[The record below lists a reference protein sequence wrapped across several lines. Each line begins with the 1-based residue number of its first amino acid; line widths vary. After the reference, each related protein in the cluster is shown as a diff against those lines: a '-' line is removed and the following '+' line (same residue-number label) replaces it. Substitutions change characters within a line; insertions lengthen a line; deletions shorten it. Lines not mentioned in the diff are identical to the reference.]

1 MILSTKAIV
10 FNSIKYG
17 DKSLISKLYA
27 EDSGLISI
35 ISPLKKGKK
44 ENLRSYFQPLSCV
57 KVTYYAKGS
66 STIKRLKEVSY
77 EQIVRKESIEKII
90 QKNAIKF
97 FIAEVL
103 LATIKEE
110 EENLALFN
118 LLWNKSEALNIA
130 DNVSNFHICFLNE
143 YIHHLGIQPNTETEG
158 SYFDYQEAQFVVN
171 KPRHDQYEAQD
182 LKSIIN
188 KVNLDKLNNRTE
200 RNQLLRFYVKFLNY
214 QTGALTNLKSL
225 DILEEVFA

>member
-17 DKSLISKLYA
+17 DKSLISKLYT
-27 EDSGLISI
+27 EDRGLISI

-44 ENLRSYFQPLSCV
+44 ENLRSYFQPLNCI
-57 KVTYYAKGS
+57 KVTYYAKS
-66 STIKRLKEVSY
+66 SGTIKRLKEVSH
-77 EQIVRKESIEKII
+77 EQSVRKESVEKII

-110 EENLALFN
+110 EENKALFN
-118 LLWNKSEALNIA
+118 LLWKNSEALNVA
-130 DNVSNFHICFLNE
+130 DYVSNFHIYFLNE
-143 YIHHLGIQPNTETEG
+143 YIHLLGIQPNTETEG

-171 KPRHDQYEAQD
+171 KPRHEQYETQD

-188 KVNLDKLNNRTE
+188 KVNLGKLDNRIE
-200 RNQLLRFYVKFLNY
+200 RNKLLRFYVKFLNY